1 MANSQ
6 LLYQSYKIICD
17 TTSKV
22 AVKRTTI
29 YLVVNTASKRMLGF
43 MRWTPLESVGEKCAT
58 HNLKAWRKL
67 VYVICQNNA
76 YICTTLTALAA
87 ATEYFLRHE
96 FKDHL
101 NADEDNTAEVCNHSM
116 SLCI

>member
-43 MRWTPLESVGEKCAT
+43 MGWTPLESVGEKCAT
-58 HNLKAWRKL
+58 HNLTWRKL
-67 VYVICQNNA
+67 VYVIA
-76 YICTTLTALAA
+76 KIMPIYALLLPLSLQPLNISSDMN
-87 ATEYFLRHE
+87 LRI
-96 FKDHL
+96 
-101 NADEDNTAEVCNHSM
+101 T
-116 SLCI
+116 